1 MSNDHGHKSYPWR
14 DSSPDSNPDRDTDDR
29 ERSTETTET
38 RQESG
43 GAEQTVDSE
52 SRPQVIEDH
61 TELPPEFSKLDEAD
75 RQRTDWNQSS
85 NGTGSTGDRHQGKRR
100 KNGLFDT
107 VYSTAVAVLSSP
119 TEIGRKS
126 NGAKSGLSGYFYPD
140 RMLRS
145 DEVVVFEA
153 HPTWLLNPKNHVIGA
168 VLMSAAIAITVVT
181 LLGFGRELWNMPLP
195 GSSRAVPSQWWI
207 LPTFLLFVG
216 GLVYLYATIGRASTW
231 YILTQDRLLKRKGV
245 LRRQDKR
252 ISLSD
257 INKTHTT
264 RPPHMYPFGVGNIDI
279 FTAATSGSEVRI
291 EACRK
296 VNDRSELIDY
306 QSKIAQMTPEER
318 QKFAE
323 QHTRRD

>member
-1 MSNDHGHKSYPWR
+1 MTNDSGQNSYPWR
-14 DSSPDSNPDRDTDDR
+14 DHAADTNQSDERKRDSNEKEKDESTQRITD
-29 ERSTETTET
+29 
-38 RQESG
+38 G
-43 GAEQTVDSE
+43 
-52 SRPQVIEDH
+52 H
-61 TELPPEFSKLDEAD
+61 TELPSELSESEQADPTGREKKRSDYQKEA
-75 RQRTDWNQSS
+75 
-85 NGTGSTGDRHQGKRR
+85 R
-100 KNGLFDT
+100 KGLFKIT
-107 VYSTAVAVLSSP
+107 TTAVMTGVKTIIPL
-119 TEIGRKS
+119 GRS
-126 NGAKSGLSGYFYPD
+126 TPGAKDGLSGFFHPGG
-140 RMLRS
+140 MLRS

-153 HPTWLLNPKNHVIGA
+153 HPTWLMNPKNHLIGA

-181 LLGFGRELWNMPLP
+181 LLGFGQELWNMPLP
-195 GSSRAVPSQWWI
+195 GSGRAVPSQWWI
-207 LPTFLLFVG
+207 HPMLLFFVG
-216 GLVYLYATIGRASTW
+216 GVVYLYATIGRASTW

-245 LRRQDKR
+245 IRRQDKR
-252 ISLSD
+252 ISLTD

-264 RPPHMYPFGVGNIDI
+264 RPPHMYPFGVGHIDI

>member
-1 MSNDHGHKSYPWR
+1 MTNDHGHKPYPWR
-14 DSSPDSNPDRDTDDR
+14 DPDPDPDPDRGTDDDR
-29 ERSTETTET
+29 ERATERNET
-38 RQESG
+38 RQESEG
-43 GAEQTVDSE
+43 GKQTVETE
-52 SRPQVIEDH
+52 SQPQVINDH
-61 TELPPEFSKLDEAD
+61 TELPPEFGKLDQAD
-75 RQRTDWNQSS
+75 RLRTDRNKDSS
-85 NGTGSTGDRHQGKRR
+85 GTGNTVDRNQEKRN
-100 KNGLFDT
+100 KNGLFYT
-107 VYSTAVAVLSSP
+107 VYSTVVAVLSSP
-119 TEIGRKS
+119 TEIGRNSTRGKD
-126 NGAKSGLSGYFYPD
+126 GLSGYFYPD
-140 RMLRS
+140 GMLRS

-153 HPTWLLNPKNHVIGA
+153 HPTWLLNPKNHLIGA

-207 LPTFLLFVG
+207 LPTSLLFVG

-264 RPPHMYPFGVGNIDI
+264 RPPHMYPFGVGHIDI

-291 EACRK
+291 EACQ
-296 VNDRSELIDY
+296 NISYRSELIDY
-306 QSKIAQMTPEER
+306 QSKLAQMTPEER
-318 QKFAE
+318 KKFAE
-323 QHTRRD
+323 QKT